1 MNENT
6 FVSKT
11 TNTPLYT
18 FLFHIMECIMIKKE
32 VLYGTTNQKIDGS
45 YDERQNVC

>member
-1 MNENT
+1 MNEKT

-32 VLYGTTNQKIDGS
+32 VFIWNNESK
-45 YDERQNVC
+45 N